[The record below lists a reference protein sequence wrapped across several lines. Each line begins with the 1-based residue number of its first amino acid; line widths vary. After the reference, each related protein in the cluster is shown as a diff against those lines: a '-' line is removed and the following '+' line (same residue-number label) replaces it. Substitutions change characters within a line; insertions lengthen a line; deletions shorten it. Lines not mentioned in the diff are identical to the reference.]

1 MLFQGRH
8 KVDQPQD
15 GQFNLQPLAD
25 IDQVIHSSARL
36 MILTYL
42 YVSESVDYVFLQRVT
57 GLTWGSLATHLK
69 KLEEAGY
76 IDVKKGYQG
85 KKPHTLLRMTAQG
98 REAYRIY
105 KDKLQQV
112 LGSLPE

>member
-1 MLFQGRH
+1 M
-8 KVDQPQD
+8 DQPQD

-85 KKPHTLLRMTAQG
+85 KKPHTIIRMSKRG
-98 REAYRIY
+98 REAYRVY
-105 KDKLQQV
+105 KDSLKQI

>member
-1 MLFQGRH
+1 
-8 KVDQPQD
+8 
-15 GQFNLQPLAD
+15 
-25 IDQVIHSSARL
+25 

-42 YVSESVDYVFLQRVT
+42 YVSESVDYVFLQRIT

-76 IDVKKGYQG
+76 IGVEKGYQG
-85 KKPHTLLRMTAQG
+85 KKPHTIIRMTTQG
-98 REAYRIY
+98 RDAYRIY
-105 KDKLQQV
+105 KDSLKQV

>member
-1 MLFQGRH
+1 M
-8 KVDQPQD
+8 DQPQD
-15 GQFNLQPLAD
+15 GQLNLQPLAD

-42 YVSESVDYVFLQRVT
+42 FVSESVDYVFLQRLT

-76 IDVKKGYQG
+76 IDMEKGYQG
-85 KKPHTLLRMTAQG
+85 KKPHTILRMTAQG
-98 REAYRIY
+98 RDAYRVY
-105 KDKLQQV
+105 KDSLKQV